1 MASGHQGAPEE
12 TRRQSLFE
20 RSIDAAATSLGESIG
35 WLATHGVLL
44 AVFVVL
50 WVGVG
55 LALILSPATIDS
67 LWVAI
72 GASGLVVQVVLWV
85 LFLPVMAGLWV
96 WESSGWADLIRIA
109 LIVAIAAWN
118 LLVFKPKGLGWPR
131 RTSTGSQT

>member
-1 MASGHQGAPEE
+1 MTSGHQGAPEE

-20 RSIDAAATSLGESIG
+20 RSIDAAATGLGESIG

-67 LWVAI
+67 LWVTI
-72 GASGLVVQVVLWV
+72 GASGLAVQVVLWV

-96 WESSGWADLIRIA
+96 WETSWPVVVRLVVVLGLAGWSLMIF
-109 LIVAIAAWN
+109 L
-118 LLVFKPKGLGWPR
+118 PR
-131 RTSTGSQT
+131 SAQG